1 MSECLVFIA
10 NNKASK
16 KLGEKKV
23 QNCRCR
29 HRCLFFCTRA
39 GAAEVA
45 EWTTAAFPSA
55 EEVGAPPYVA
65 PTELAGDP
73 VLHDAE
79 ARGKGTQVGG
89 FAPSLGAG
97 AGTGA
102 GTGAGA
108 GAGAGAGTGAGAGA
122 GPGAGTVMDAA
133 GPGGA
138 GPMSGMC
145 MQGRKEDWVSSTPFE
160 HQRTAKQC

>member
-1 MSECLVFIA
+1 MSSPL
-10 NNKASK
+10 S
-16 KLGEKKV
+16 L
-23 QNCRCR
+23 
-29 HRCLFFCTRA
+29 FCTRA

-79 ARGKGTQVGG
+79 AGGKGIQVGG
-89 FAPSLGAG
+89 FAPSSGAG

-102 GTGAGA
+102 GT
-108 GAGAGAGTGAGAGA
+108 
-122 GPGAGTVMDAA
+122 VMDTA

-138 GPMSGMC
+138 GPISGMC
-145 MQGRKEDWVSSTPFE
+145 LLGRKEDWVNSTPFE